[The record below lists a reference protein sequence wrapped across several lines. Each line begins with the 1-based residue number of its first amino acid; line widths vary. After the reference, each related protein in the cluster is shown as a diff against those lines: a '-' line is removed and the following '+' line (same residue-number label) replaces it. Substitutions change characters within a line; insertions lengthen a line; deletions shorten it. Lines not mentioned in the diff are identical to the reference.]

1 MSDEVVE
8 AAQVRSYKSRCE
20 TRMTEPA
27 EPDTIRLSAET
38 GFGRPQPGGA
48 HFTLLGSLGGWVA
61 WLGSS
66 LGVIAALLYASG
78 YLISVAQ
85 LHLLG
90 LGRLVTYSHEHFVQQ
105 GGTFFLYMGE
115 EIMTAGEY
123 FSILFIPVLGVFA
136 LRHWVGAAW
145 RHNVKRIVAGRSI
158 PWRGLAYAVLIAL
171 LLLTGGDPKSFGQ
184 PLTLSN
190 LLFLDPSAATS
201 DPVRDALVA
210 GKRDPLLGQFEDR
223 LFRDIFVLL
232 QFVASFFVTQTWP
245 LRRLAVL
252 PFALLFLVYTLLLPM
267 LFGVLALP
275 VEFPVVTVRLSGDVP
290 LQPAGAV
297 YLLNKGDGEVV
308 LYEAVERDVLW
319 LDQGRIER
327 IVVDGVA
334 PILQHATP
342 LAKGQ
347 R

>member
-1 MSDEVVE
+1 
-8 AAQVRSYKSRCE
+8 
-20 TRMTEPA
+20 MTEPA
-27 EPDTIRLSAET
+27 ETDTIELSAKT
-38 GFGRPQPGGA
+38 GYRTPQPGGA
-48 HFTLLGSLGGWVA
+48 RLTLLGSMAGWVA

-78 YLISVAQ
+78 YLISIAQ

-105 GGTFFLYMGE
+105 GGTFFIYIGE

-123 FSILFIPVLGVFA
+123 FSILFIPVLAVFA
-136 LRHWVGAAW
+136 LRRWVGAAW
-145 RHNVKRIVAGRSI
+145 RGKIKRIAEGRSI
-158 PWRGLAYAVLIAL
+158 PWRGFAYAGLIAL
-171 LLLTGGDPKSFGQ
+171 LLLAGGDPKSFGQ

-190 LLFLDPSAATS
+190 LLFLDPNAAPS
-201 DPVRDALVA
+201 DPVRDALIA

-223 LFRDIFVLL
+223 LFRDVFVLL

-245 LRRLAVL
+245 LRRLAML

-275 VEFPVVTVRLSGDVP
+275 IEFPVVTVRLSGDVP
-290 LQPAGAV
+290 LQAAGVV

-327 IVVDGVA
+327 IIVDGVA
-334 PILQHATP
+334 PILQRAAP
-342 LAKGQ
+342 AAKGQ